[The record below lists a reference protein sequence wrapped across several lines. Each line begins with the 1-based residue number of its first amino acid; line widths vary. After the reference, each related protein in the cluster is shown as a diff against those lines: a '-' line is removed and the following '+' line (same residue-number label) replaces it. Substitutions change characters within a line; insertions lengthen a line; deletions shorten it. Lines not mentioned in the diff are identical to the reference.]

1 MDITSEN
8 SFTMEHEHENN
19 LPESRLNGTSGAD
32 DPDDL
37 MDESDVSK
45 QFEDVS
51 TPNARKTQRKY
62 KLLDNGKEEEKK
74 GKSADSTPGSCSVK
88 HEGL

>member
-1 MDITSEN
+1 M
-8 SFTMEHEHENN
+8 
-19 LPESRLNGTSGAD
+19 GTSGAD

-62 KLLDNGKEEEKK
+62 KLLGNNFGTVNRNAFRQSTQCTTNGN
-74 GKSADSTPGSCSVK
+74 S
-88 HEGL
+88 H